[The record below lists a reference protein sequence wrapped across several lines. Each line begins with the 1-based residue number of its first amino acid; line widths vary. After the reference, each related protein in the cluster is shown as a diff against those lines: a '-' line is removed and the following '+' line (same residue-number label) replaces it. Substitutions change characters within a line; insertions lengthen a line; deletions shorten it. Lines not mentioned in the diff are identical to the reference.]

1 MNTLH
6 KMNLFSLGE
15 ERLLTIPLMK
25 HFLRFKTK
33 LCPDTVAHT
42 TRMAPEP
49 WRILFSKRRRWI
61 NSTVHNLCEL
71 AQLAFLPELF
81 SFCCFFMRF
90 FVLLDPSLIGT
101 IVSPLLRCLIFFL
114 ADYCSSRIYCL
125 PLLSTSVLPELFINS
140 LLALGLWVRASRVL
154 LT

>member
-49 WRILFSKRRRWI
+49 WRILFSKSRRWI

-114 ADYCSSRIYCL
+114 LII
-125 PLLSTSVLPELFINS
+125 V
-140 LLALGLWVRASRVL
+140 LLAYIACHCCLRQFCTSSSSIALF
-154 LT
+154 